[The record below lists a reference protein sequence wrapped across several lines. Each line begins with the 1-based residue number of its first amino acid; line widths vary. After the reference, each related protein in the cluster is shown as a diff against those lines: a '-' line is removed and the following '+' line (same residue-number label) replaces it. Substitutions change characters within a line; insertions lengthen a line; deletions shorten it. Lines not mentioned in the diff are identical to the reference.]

1 MSRVE
6 LKAALAA
13 LQNAAGFR
21 QYVNTLESSKADVI
35 ARLIS
40 RDTPRDK
47 WDELIAELRVY
58 DELLRDIEKN
68 TNR

>member
-1 MSRVE
+1 MARAE

-13 LQNAAGFR
+13 LQSAGGFR
-21 QYVNTLESSKADVI
+21 HYVNTLESSKADVI

-40 RDTPRDK
+40 RTTPRDK

-58 DELLRDIEKN
+58 DDLLSDIEKN
-68 TNR
+68 IAR